1 MYQSLVSYKQQFN
14 STLVPRTYKSDPE
27 LWAWVNRQRAFYK
40 SNALSCDRERQLEE
54 LEFVW
59 DVWEDMYLHLVRYK
73 EREGDCN
80 VPQKHRED
88 GKNLG
93 VWLNNQRQSRTNGQL
108 DRGLERRLT
117 KLGVVWDIQGQK
129 WEDMFALLVQY
140 KEREGD
146 CNVPQKHKEDGK
158 SLGVWLN
165 NQRQSQTNGRR
176 LLDTE
181 LEDRLNRL
189 GVVWDIQ
196 GQRWDD
202 MYTLLLQ
209 YKAREG
215 NCNVPFNHKEDDQNL
230 GMWLNNQRKAKK
242 SGKLESQ
249 KEKRLGKINV
259 VWSRKS
265 NWDWTYELLEQ
276 YKRREGNCDVPFR
289 HKEDG
294 QNLGSWLSK
303 QREHKKNGKLEPERE
318 KRLEQLGVVWSPHTS
333 KWDDMYS
340 LLEQYKSENGHCN
353 VPQKHRKDGQNL
365 GNWVM
370 TQCKDRRNGKLE
382 PTRQQRLEELGV
394 VWSRRNACTWEAMY
408 GLLKQ
413 YMEREGNCNVP
424 DRHTEQGKKLGFWLV
439 NQRTSQTNGKMDPQR
454 ERRLTELG
462 VVWSRRTNSWDA
474 KYSLL
479 ERYKEREGHCN
490 VPLRHK
496 EDDEKLG
503 MWLSNQRRAK
513 NSGKIDP
520 KRARLLDDIGVQW
533 RINAKRQ

>member
-1 MYQSLVSYKQQFN
+1 MYQSLASYKTQSN
-14 STLVPRTYKSDPE
+14 STLVPRTYESDPK
-27 LWAWVNRQRAFYK
+27 LWAWVNRQRALYK
-40 SNALSCDRERQLEE
+40 DNALSDDQEGQLEE
-54 LEFVW
+54 LGFVW
-59 DVWEDMYLHLVRYK
+59 DVWEHMYSHLVRYK
-73 EREGDCN
+73 ERAGDCN
-80 VPQKHRED
+80 VPQKHQE
-88 GKNLG
+88 GGNNLG

-108 DRGLERRLT
+108 DRNQERKLT
-117 KLGVVWDIQGQK
+117 ELGVVWDIQGRK

-165 NQRQSQTNGRR
+165 NQRQIQSNVGRR
-176 LLDTE
+176 LDPDLEKRLTE
-181 LEDRLNRL
+181 L

-202 MYTLLLQ
+202 MYSLLLQ

-215 NCNVPFNHKEDDQNL
+215 NCNVPFNHKENGLNL
-230 GMWLNNQRKAKK
+230 GMWLNNQRKGKK

-249 KEKRLGKINV
+249 KQKLLENISV

-265 NWDWTYELLEQ
+265 HWDGAFALLKQ

-294 QNLGSWLSK
+294 QNLGSWLGK
-303 QREHKKNGKLEPERE
+303 QRENKKNGRLEPKRE
-318 KRLEQLGVVWSPHTS
+318 KRLEKIGVVWSPHSS

-340 LLEQYKSENGHCN
+340 MLEQYKAENGHCN
-353 VPQKHRKDGQNL
+353 VPQKHQKDGQNL
-365 GNWVM
+365 GNWLM

-382 PTRQQRLEELGV
+382 CVRQKRLEELGV
-394 VWSRRNACTWEAMY
+394 VWSRRNSCTWEVMY

-413 YMEREGNCNVP
+413 YKEREGNCNVP
-424 DRHTEQGKKLGFWLV
+424 DRHQEGGENLGFWLV

-454 ERRLTELG
+454 ERRLTMLG
-462 VVWSRRTNSWDA
+462 VVWSRRATSWDA
-474 KYSLL
+474 KYCLL
-479 ERYKEREGHCN
+479 EQYQQREGHCN
-490 VPLRHK
+490 VPLRHR
-496 EDDEKLG
+496 EGDENLG

-520 KRARLLDDIGVQW
+520 ERARRLEAIGIQW
-533 RINAKRQ
+533 RLNTKRQ